1 MQDVCTE
8 RSQSWGL
15 KNLFLPVSPMRL
27 LCSSPMHLLPE
38 ALYVFL
44 QPARLNKNTTFT
56 KWAPPPSRHQPCSL
70 KGSGRRGLFQPRDSL
85 PRGIQAAPVGG
96 ERGNPEQRDQSE
108 KRLWKGRAWGSR
120 WFLPA
125 GHFVDKDYR
134 ATQSATHEPAN
145 GKAFPVGPVKMPIP
159 SSYTISLRLFS

>member
-1 MQDVCTE
+1 MFAQKDPNPE
-8 RSQSWGL
+8 DL
-15 KNLFLPVSPMRL
+15 KTFSALFLPWDYSVSHP
-27 LCSSPMHLLPE
+27 CTSSQKLFMYFSSQQDWTRTPHSPSE
-38 ALYVFL
+38 
-44 QPARLNKNTTFT
+44 
-56 KWAPPPSRHQPCSL
+56 PPPTRHQPCSL
-70 KGSGRRGLFQPRDSL
+70 KGSRRRGLFQPRDSL
-85 PRGIQAAPVGG
+85 PRGIQAALVGG

-108 KRLWKGRAWGSR
+108 KRLWKGRAGGSR

-134 ATQSATHEPAN
+134 ATQSARHEPAN